1 MTLEFSMWDH
11 MMIHKHRRTH
21 HCMTLTHQ
29 KVPTRQQL
37 NVHWNAGIE
46 TWNDYAFHTKINC
59 RESGLAWFSTVYDN
73 IIQRP
78 SLLQIVLNLANCI
91 GHFSSA
97 QGLTIKVVKT

>member
-1 MTLEFSMWDH
+1 MTW
-11 MMIHKHRRTH
+11 
-21 HCMTLTHQ
+21 THQ

-59 RESGLAWFSTVYDN
+59 RESGLAWFSTVYAN